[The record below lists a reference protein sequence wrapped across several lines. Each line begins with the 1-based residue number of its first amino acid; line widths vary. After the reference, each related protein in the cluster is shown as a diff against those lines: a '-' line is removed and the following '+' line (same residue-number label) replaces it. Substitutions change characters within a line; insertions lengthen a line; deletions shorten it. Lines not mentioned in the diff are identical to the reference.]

1 MRSTAYSSIVESLS
15 PVSSILSDAPPPK
28 KKRRISLSSLSDA
41 EDDDDDDDDEDQP
54 LATRMVP
61 KSGANAAAAGAA
73 KSNARSGKT
82 KPGKM
87 VGGTAPTSIAPPTG
101 REQAEM
107 NGVTQGKKSAT
118 NGHSESEAL
127 KVKIEDKIS
136 EGQLNR
142 LATGVTVDASG
153 TPATVSCAPIFCF
166 HVY

>member
-1 MRSTAYSSIVESLS
+1 MNESLS
-15 PVSSILSDAPPPK
+15 PVSSLLSDAPPPT
-28 KKRRISLSSLSDA
+28 KKRRISMSSLSDA
-41 EDDDDDDDDEDQP
+41 EDDEDEDDDEDQP
-54 LATRMVP
+54 LAARMAP

-73 KSNARSGKT
+73 KSNARSGKK
-82 KPGKM
+82 KPGKT
-87 VGGTAPTSIAPPTG
+87 VGGTAPTSMAPPTG

-107 NGVTQGKKSAT
+107 NGVTHGQKSAA

-153 TPATVSCAPIFCF
+153 TPATVSRITTFCYRCLF
-166 HVY
+166 NLVCF

>member
-1 MRSTAYSSIVESLS
+1 MNESLS
-15 PVSSILSDAPPPK
+15 PVSSILSDAPPPT
-28 KKRRISLSSLSDA
+28 KKRRISVSSLSDA
-41 EDDDDDDDDEDQP
+41 EDDEDDEEEDQP
-54 LATRMVP
+54 LAARMAP

-107 NGVTQGKKSAT
+107 NGATQGQKSAI

-153 TPATVSCAPIFCF
+153 TPATVSSLF
-166 HVY
+166 HFSFSCLVYF